1 VGLDVLT
8 WDSTVRKIFVMM
20 SLMSS
25 HSCPIM
31 HVRTVVPIAPYPF
44 ERDGHHVPP

>member
-1 VGLDVLT
+1 MGLDVLT

-20 SLMSS
+20 SLISS
-25 HSCPIM
+25 HSCRY
-31 HVRTVVPIAPYPF
+31 VCTAVPIIPYPF